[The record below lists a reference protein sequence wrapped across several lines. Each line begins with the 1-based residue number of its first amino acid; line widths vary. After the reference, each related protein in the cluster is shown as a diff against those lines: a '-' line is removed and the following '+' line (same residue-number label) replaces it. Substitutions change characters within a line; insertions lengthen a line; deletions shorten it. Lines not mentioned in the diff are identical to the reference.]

1 MSLDDER
8 RTSGEEPRPPASS
21 PPGGGQSFGGWLI
34 ALFVVFL
41 GFLVAWK
48 APGFRILVFAAVGVL
63 VLAYA
68 VLTPSKRIRYD
79 GQLVD
84 DPNSLSNTVIGGI
97 IRWIGSL
104 FLGGGDS
111 K

>member
-1 MSLDDER
+1 MSVDDER
-8 RTSGEEPRPPASS
+8 RTSGEEPPPPALSP

-48 APGFRILVFAAVGVL
+48 APGFRILALVAVG

-68 VLTPSKRIRYD
+68 VLTPSKRIGYD
-79 GQLVD
+79 GQLRD
-84 DPNSLSNTVIGGI
+84 DPNSLSNTVIGGL
-97 IRWIGSL
+97 IRRIGSL
-104 FLGGGDS
+104 FLGGGDG